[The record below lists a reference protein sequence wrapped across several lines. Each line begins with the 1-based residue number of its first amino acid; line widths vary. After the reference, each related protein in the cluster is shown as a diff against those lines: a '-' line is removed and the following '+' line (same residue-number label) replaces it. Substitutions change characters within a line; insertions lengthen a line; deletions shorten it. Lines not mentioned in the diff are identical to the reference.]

1 MATISISSLNETI
14 AYRVAKKIVKKFP
27 FNDDIEVYGV
37 SPAYIPKMAKMYKFN
52 IIVKTSKNI
61 NIQKLLKKCV
71 LSEKY
76 NSNVRIK
83 IEIE

>member
-1 MATISISSLNETI
+1 
-14 AYRVAKKIVKKFP
+14 
-27 FNDDIEVYGV
+27 
-37 SPAYIPKMAKMYKFN
+37 MAKMYKFN
-52 IIVKTSKNI
+52 IVVKTSKNI